1 MGDTVF
7 PPWTPF
13 FCRSPIVASVR
24 LPAGRA
30 GLRRRIAL
38 HPRGFRRLRDFAP
51 RDAAGVPADE
61 AVRGDERRHAL
72 EESPIVVG
80 ERGGLVG
87 VDVDFADHPAL
98 VDDRDDDLRAGGG
111 EAGEIAR
118 VGVDVVDDLRPAAR
132 GGGAA
137 DALSDRNPDVLGC
150 LRPLP
155 GTQDEV
161 VTLDEVDPDPRV
173 VGAAIVE
180 HFDDLPQ
187 HVVRVT
193 APVENP
199 LHLLLPEGFRFRFP
213 PSRQAGWAPWRPLP
227 PTP

>member
-1 MGDTVF
+1 IGDTVF

-13 FCRSPIVASVR
+13 FCRSPMVASVR

-38 HPRGFRRLRDFAP
+38 DPRGFRRLRDFAP

-80 ERGGLVG
+80 ERGG
-87 VDVDFADHPAL
+87 
-98 VDDRDDDLRAGGG
+98 
-111 EAGEIAR
+111 
-118 VGVDVVDDLRPAAR
+118 
-132 GGGAA
+132 GAA
-137 DALSDRNPDVLGC
+137 DALSDWNPDVLGC